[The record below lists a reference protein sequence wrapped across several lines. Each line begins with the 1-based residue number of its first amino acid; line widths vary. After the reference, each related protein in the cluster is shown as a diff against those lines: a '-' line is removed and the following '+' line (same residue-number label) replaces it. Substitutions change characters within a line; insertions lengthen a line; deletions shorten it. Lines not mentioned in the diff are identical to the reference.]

1 MGRASGG
8 RIFLG
13 VSVAAVALLAA
24 MAAGTA
30 FFAALLGLVG
40 GAVAALIV
48 AGAFGGE
55 EQPVREEQA
64 PLDPLARAREVLE
77 ALPDPMLLLDG
88 GHVALA
94 NAGARGLFGDWVEG
108 QDVRLALRHPAALER
123 LANIAD
129 GQVER
134 LEVVGIGDAERRWL
148 LAIAPLSE
156 GWRLIH
162 LSDRSE
168 AAAAEQM
175 RVDFVANASHELR
188 TPLATLLGFIETLR
202 DDEAASDTEL
212 RQRFLGIMNDEAKRM
227 QQLIDDLI
235 TLSRV
240 EAERFRPVHE
250 PVDLVPLVEE
260 VRAGC
265 ALLLAERK
273 NRLVI
278 DTPDGP
284 ALVLGDR
291 TQLLQLVRNLL
302 VNAVKYGRRGTEIR
316 IRIEADRANRLRLS
330 VADQGDGIAAEH
342 LPRLTERFYRVD
354 AGRSRAAGGT
364 GLGLAIVKH
373 IVGRHRGRMEISS
386 QLGAG
391 TTVQVTLPRAAE
403 SDSADVTSLSSERH
417 RTHPEPT

>member
-1 MGRASGG
+1 MARASGG
-8 RIFLG
+8 RILLG
-13 VSVAAVALLAA
+13 IGVAALALSGAA
-24 MAAGTA
+24 AINAPV
-30 FFAALLGLVG
+30 FAALLGLVA

-48 AGAFGGE
+48 AGAFGAE
-55 EQPVREEQA
+55 EQRASEAAPVA
-64 PLDPLARAREVLE
+64 DPLARAREVLE

-94 NAGARGLFGDWVEG
+94 NAPARTLFGDWAEG

-123 LANIAD
+123 LARAGD
-129 GQVER
+129 GEVER

-175 RVDFVANASHELR
+175 RIDFVANASHELR

-202 DDEAASDTEL
+202 DDEAASDRDL

-240 EAERFRPVHE
+240 EAERFRPVLD

-260 VRAGC
+260 VRSGC

-278 DTPDGP
+278 EAPDGGARVP
-284 ALVLGDR
+284 GDR
-291 TQLLQLVRNLL
+291 TQLLQLVRNLI
-302 VNAVKYGRRGTEIR
+302 VNAAKYGRRETDIVVR
-316 IRIEADRANRLRLS
+316 IAEEGAERLRLS
-330 VADQGDGIAAEH
+330 VAAQGEGIAPEH

-373 IVGRHRGRMEISS
+373 IVGRHRGRLDIKSR
-386 QLGAG
+386 LGEG
-391 TTVQVTLPRAAE
+391 TSVEVTLPRA
-403 SDSADVTSLSSERH
+403 L
-417 RTHPEPT
+417 

>member
-1 MGRASGG
+1 MARARGG
-8 RIFLG
+8 RILLG
-13 VSVAAVALLAA
+13 IGVAAVALLAA
-24 MAAGTA
+24 AAAGTA
-30 FFAALLGLVG
+30 LFSGLLGLVG
-40 GAVAALIV
+40 GAVAALVV

-55 EQPVREEQA
+55 EQPVPEEQVPA
-64 PLDPLARAREVLE
+64 DPLARAREVLE

-94 NAGARGLFGDWVEG
+94 NARARGLFGDWVEG

-123 LANIAD
+123 LASVGD
-129 GQVER
+129 GQIER

-156 GWRLIH
+156 GWRLVH

-175 RVDFVANASHELR
+175 RIDFVANASHELR

-202 DDEAASDTEL
+202 DDEAAGDRDL

-250 PVDLVPLVEE
+250 PVDLVALTEE
-260 VRAGC
+260 VRSGC

-278 DTPDGP
+278 ESPDGSASVP
-284 ALVLGDR
+284 GDR
-291 TQLLQLVRNLL
+291 TQLLQLVRNLI
-302 VNAVKYGRRGTEIR
+302 VNAVKYGRPGTDVTVT
-316 IRIEADRANRLRLS
+316 IEAEGEDRLRLS
-330 VADQGDGIAAEH
+330 VADQGEGIAPEH

-373 IVGRHRGRMEISS
+373 IVGRHRGRMEIKSAIGS
-386 QLGAG
+386 G
-391 TTVQVTLPRAAE
+391 TIVQVTLPKASTPDAP
-403 SDSADVTSLSSERH
+403 AVTSLSS
-417 RTHPEPT
+417 